1 MLVVCSM
8 LAVFEFVHHMPNG
21 ISAMATNEIKGIL
34 LWCVGINYAVLL
46 VWFGVFV
53 YTHDWM
59 YRLHT
64 RWFKLSVETF
74 DALHYAG
81 LSIYKIGVI
90 LLNLVPLVAFYLST

>member
-1 MLVVCSM
+1 M
-8 LAVFEFVHHMPNG
+8 N
-21 ISAMATNEIKGIL
+21 AMATNKIEEIL
-34 LWCVGINYAVLL
+34 LWCIGINYGVML
-46 VWFGVFV
+46 VWFGAFL
-53 YTHDWM
+53 YGHDWM

-90 LLNLVPLVAFYLST
+90 LLNVVPLVALYLAT